1 MNESIGGSAL
11 ISLVVF
17 IVGALL
23 LIIVGAL
30 SYSKA
35 YRVKNRIIG
44 IIDKYE
50 VFNDQKDY
58 NDYKDALSEIS
69 EDLASIGY
77 SSVKIK
83 NCDELPVYKSL
94 ETKKNNGTISSFK
107 IVYDGTN
114 SYDYCVY
121 ETSLSD
127 GSYYYTVVTFVH
139 INFPVIE
146 SIAHVPVSGETVI
159 YGKKYDN

>member
-11 ISLVVF
+11 TSLVIF
-17 IVGALL
+17 ILGALL
-23 LIIVGAL
+23 LILVGAL

-35 YRVKNRIIG
+35 YRVKNRILN
-44 IIDKYE
+44 IIDRYE
-50 VFNDQKDY
+50 SFDNSA
-58 NDYKDALSEIS
+58 NSEELQEINS
-69 EDLASIGY
+69 DLNSIGY

-83 NCDELPVYKSL
+83 NCDEIPTYKSL
-94 ETKKNNGTISSFK
+94 EAKKNNGTIKSFK

-121 ETSLSD
+121 EVNLAD
-127 GSYYYTVVTFVH
+127 GSYYYSVVTFLH

-146 SIAHVPVSGETVI
+146 SVAHVPVSGETII
-159 YGKKYDN
+159 YNKKYDN

>member
-11 ISLVVF
+11 TSLVVF
-17 IVGALL
+17 ILGALL
-23 LIIVGAL
+23 LILVGAL

-35 YRVKNRIIG
+35 YRVKNRILS

-50 VFNDQKDY
+50 TFDNSANSEELQ
-58 NDYKDALSEIS
+58 EIS
-69 EDLASIGY
+69 SDLSSIGY

-83 NCDELPVYKSL
+83 DCNEIPTYKSL
-94 ETKKNNGTISSFK
+94 EAKKNNGTIKSFK
-107 IVYDGTN
+107 IVYDGKN

-121 ETSLSD
+121 EVNLDD
-127 GSYYYTVVTFVH
+127 GSYYYSVVTFLH

-146 SIAHVPVSGETVI
+146 SVAHVPVSGETII
-159 YGKKYDN
+159 YSKKYDN

>member
-77 SSVKIK
+77 SSVKIR
-83 NCDELPVYKSL
+83 D
-94 ETKKNNGTISSFK
+94 
-107 IVYDGTN
+107 
-114 SYDYCVY
+114 
-121 ETSLSD
+121 
-127 GSYYYTVVTFVH
+127 
-139 INFPVIE
+139 
-146 SIAHVPVSGETVI
+146 
-159 YGKKYDN
+159 

>member
-11 ISLVVF
+11 ISLVAF

-23 LIIVGAL
+23 LILVGAL

-50 VFNDQKDY
+50 VFDSDKDY
-58 NDYKDALSEIS
+58 NNYNDALSEINL
-69 EDLASIGY
+69 DLSSIGY
-77 SSVKIK
+77 SSNKIK
-83 NCDELPVYKSL
+83 ECSDLEIYKSML
-94 ETKKNNGTISSFK
+94 TKKANKTINDVK
-107 IVYDGTN
+107 IVYDGKG
-114 SYDYCVY
+114 YDFCVY
-121 ETSLSD
+121 ETTLSD
-127 GSYYYTVVTFVH
+127 ASYYYTVVTFVH

-146 SIAHVPVSGETVI
+146 SVAHVSVSGETII